1 MAKKEFKAGL
11 YGVVAGVLIAAI
23 LVGMTIFAFTSRY
36 NGFSSE
42 KIAQSYADTIVQT
55 GDGYNALKISLVS
68 KNQKFGNF
76 VIDGYMAPYINE
88 DGIKNEE
95 IGKGSEKE
103 AQMLDEVYN
112 TMYDYFLGQ
121 MATVGLENYDVFYSN
136 YFAKLKEVREAVIG
150 DNYMDTEFMFSVFE
164 SNVNKYGEFLT
175 GTEEKLAADGKT
187 VLQEATTGV
196 YQEKFGADYK
206 LTTTV
211 TETKSL
217 SADELEAYKDGYKI
231 RISNQILVGKVK
243 AEGLDTDKKEAME
256 SAFDKLDVT
265 DDINAVDVCTV
276 EVTDQNGNAVATAEI
291 NVVKIGNSWYV
302 DNTNSSTAS
311 LYL

>member
-121 MATVGLENYDVFYSN
+121 MATVGLENYDVFYNN

-164 SNVNKYGEFLT
+164 SNVNKYGESLT

-187 VLQEATTGV
+187 VLQEATTGS

-211 TETKSL
+211 KETKSL
-217 SADELEAYKDGYKI
+217 SNEEVEAYKEAYKV
-231 RISNQILVGKVK
+231 RSSNQILLGKVK
-243 AEGLDTDKKEAME
+243 AEGLDGDKKAAME
-256 SAFDKLDVT
+256 GAFSKLDVA

-276 EVTDQNGNAVATAEI
+276 EVTDQNGNAVATTEI

-302 DNTNSSTAS
+302 DNTNSSTAP